1 MRHNC
6 VLLVVR
12 GLKCYIAYFC
22 PVPILIFFF
31 RSQVSAEDPD
41 CGVNA
46 IVNYTIGESV
56 RRFREFEIRPVS
68 GDICI
73 SGRLDHETRSVYEF
87 PVVATDRGEFIVI
100 KGLGRNCN

>member
-1 MRHNC
+1 
-6 VLLVVR
+6 
-12 GLKCYIAYFC
+12 
-22 PVPILIFFF
+22 
-31 RSQVSAEDPD
+31 VSAEDPD

-46 IVNYTIGESV
+46 DVNYTIGEGF

-87 PVVATDRGEFIVI
+87 PVVATDRGDVFVVHLSYHIYRFWEPFYIPFMFFVNNFDREFKI
-100 KGLGRNCN
+100 